1 LLILFHLKAPSQG
14 GAQGLQMRPIIFNLT
29 DALRSTVAVQVA
41 LLELE
46 NGNMPPQ
53 MALLGLR
60 KSLAVLEKHVEAAE
74 YVFS

>member
-1 LLILFHLKAPSQG
+1 
-14 GAQGLQMRPIIFNLT
+14 MRPIIFNLT
-29 DALRSTVAVQVA
+29 DALRSIVAVQVA

-46 NGNMPPQ
+46 NGNVPPQ

-60 KSLAVLEKHVEAAE
+60 QSLAVLEKHVKAAE